1 MFNILVIEDD
11 IWISQ
16 MLKRGLSDAGFS
28 VTMASDGI
36 TGVELARQN
45 KYHLVITDVMMP
57 GLNGHQ
63 ACKQI
68 REMNQ
73 SLPILMLTALATT
86 DDKIIGFESGADDYL
101 VKPFDFRELMVR
113 VHALIRRGSNP
124 PENYEV
130 LQYADLEMNLV
141 DRIVRRQGD
150 EITLTP
156 KEFDLLKYL
165 ILNAERVVSRT
176 ELSEKVW
183 DKHFDTGTNYI
194 DVYINYLRNKVDR
207 DYPVKLIKTRQG
219 MGFILKS
226 GILE

>member
-16 MLKRGLSDAGFS
+16 MLKRGLSDAGFR
-28 VTMASDGI
+28 VIMASDGI
-36 TGVELARQN
+36 TGVELARKDTFN
-45 KYHLVITDVMMP
+45 LVIMDVMMP

-68 REMNQ
+68 RELNQ

-86 DDKIIGFESGADDYL
+86 DDKIVGFESGADDYL

-113 VHALIRRGSNP
+113 VHALVRRGSNP
-124 PENYEV
+124 SESFEL
-130 LQYADLEMNLV
+130 LQYADLKMNLV
-141 DRIVRRQGD
+141 DRIVRRQGN

-165 ILNAERVVSRT
+165 IINAERVVSRT

-194 DVYINYLRNKVDR
+194 DVYINYLRNKIDR
-207 DYPVKLIKTRQG
+207 QYSVKLIQTRQG
-219 MGFILKS
+219 MGFTLKADS
-226 GILE
+226 